1 MKKNKS
7 PWIHQLDKERVF
19 SPLGED
25 LETEIAVVGAG
36 IAGVSTCF
44 FLLENTDKDV
54 VLLEGGKLAHGATGH
69 NAGQI
74 TSYFERSL
82 SDIADEFGV
91 LMAKAGQE
99 AIESAWELL
108 DEMYTRA
115 GLDIPMSRFLGHAGI
130 VDLEVVLQFL
140 KDNHFKKTVGL
151 QTEEIFVSDDFESLG
166 EIPEE
171 FSNLYRIVPQEDILG
186 RLETRDR
193 RFIASASKQK
203 GCLNSALF
211 CQEVMAYLLKSY
223 SDRVKFF
230 ENTHIGKIVLRHDS
244 ALLDAGNHTLKS
256 EKVILCT
263 NGFEN
268 MHILNESG
276 LDIDTRYHHDVR
288 GVIGFMSGYL
298 KPLDKPPTA
307 ISYIYKSDS
316 ELDGE
321 YFYLTRRQFEYEG
334 SPDLNLISIGG
345 PEIALD
351 ERSIYTSE
359 RDYPEVAEKSI
370 DDFARNI
377 FEGDSEKQIDYIFRW
392 HGLMGYTTN
401 KIRLIGEE
409 PKNHVLLYNLGCNG
423 IGILPSIYGGKRISR
438 IIAGEQMELSIF
450 DPRVGV

>member
-1 MKKNKS
+1 MKNNKS

-151 QTEEIFVSDDFESLG
+151 
-166 EIPEE
+166 
-171 FSNLYRIVPQEDILG
+171 
-186 RLETRDR
+186 ETRDR

-223 SDRVKFF
+223 SDRLKFF

-244 ALLDAGNHTLKS
+244 ALLDAGNH
-256 EKVILCT
+256 
-263 NGFEN
+263 
-268 MHILNESG
+268 
-276 LDIDTRYHHDVR
+276 
-288 GVIGFMSGYL
+288 
-298 KPLDKPPTA
+298 
-307 ISYIYKSDS
+307 
-316 ELDGE
+316 
-321 YFYLTRRQFEYEG
+321 
-334 SPDLNLISIGG
+334 
-345 PEIALD
+345 
-351 ERSIYTSE
+351 
-359 RDYPEVAEKSI
+359 
-370 DDFARNI
+370 
-377 FEGDSEKQIDYIFRW
+377 
-392 HGLMGYTTN
+392 
-401 KIRLIGEE
+401 
-409 PKNHVLLYNLGCNG
+409 
-423 IGILPSIYGGKRISR
+423 
-438 IIAGEQMELSIF
+438 
-450 DPRVGV
+450 